1 MHKLFFILLFI
12 NLLNTVLSQ
21 GKIENT
27 NQNNAPAIPQ
37 SSTFTNSVNT
47 SNNFNLDTLQ
57 FIHVV
62 EDEEIIQSEEYLS
75 QPKSNSSI
83 KKKTRTKSDDNSF
96 SESDKK
102 EEKSEKESSSINV
115 SQQFSTIYELSRMQ
129 DSRRSPT
136 REQQIQLDKMVE
148 NLKNIDQNSIEY
160 HLKMFVAGNYNI
172 DLKDHLMA
180 AYRLNS
186 TNSEVLN
193 QMVAVSIIESDTAKA
208 KTLFNQ
214 LMVNKQLDQSYIDYG
229 SDMLVSTPT
238 NSTLITHSFNDSYG
252 VIYNQFS
259 NALRTDVTVIN
270 LDFCQSADYRKQLQQ
285 KGYKIPVK
293 TVIDISFFSDFIA
306 LNSDKTIALSLTLPK
321 SYFLNSPIDLFT
333 SGLVFCNVS
342 ESSSNLDLFEKSMH
356 KKVLFRNDVTSKKLA
371 LNYLPILLEIRKAY
385 TEMKQTEKVR
395 EVDKLIDA
403 IATGSKSE
411 KQIHQ
416 MKNKN

>member
-1 MHKLFFILLFI
+1 
-12 NLLNTVLSQ
+12 
-21 GKIENT
+21 
-27 NQNNAPAIPQ
+27 
-37 SSTFTNSVNT
+37 
-47 SNNFNLDTLQ
+47 
-57 FIHVV
+57 
-62 EDEEIIQSEEYLS
+62 
-75 QPKSNSSI
+75 
-83 KKKTRTKSDDNSF
+83 
-96 SESDKK
+96 
-102 EEKSEKESSSINV
+102 
-115 SQQFSTIYELSRMQ
+115 MQ

-160 HLKMFVAGNYNI
+160 HLKKFVAGNYNI

-214 LMVNKQLDQSYIDYG
+214 LIENKQLDQSYIDYG

-293 TVIDISFFSDFIA
+293 TVIDTAFFSDFLK
-306 LNSDKTIALSLTLPK
+306 LNSNKPIAISLTLPK
-321 SYFLNSPIDLFT
+321 YYFQNAPIDLYT
-333 SGLVFCNVS
+333 NGLVFTNISNS
-342 ESSSNLDLFEKSMH
+342 ESNVDLYENKMN
-356 KKVLFRNDVTSKKLA
+356 KKVMAQNSETSKKLA
-371 LNYLPILLEIRKAY
+371 FNYLPVLFDIRKKY
-385 TEMKQTEKVR
+385 SEIQQTEKVR
-395 EVDKLIDA
+395 EVDKLIDS
-403 IATGSKSE
+403 IAKSSKKE
-411 KQIHQ
+411 NQINN